1 MDDRRITETT
11 WVLERLCDDDGTLGA
26 ALPESRATLEFAEGR
41 IGGSASCNRF
51 STSGPLTEIPDMIA
65 LTMMMCPEP
74 LMDQERR
81 YLALLPRISDVRLE
95 GDLLIAADDEGT
107 DILVWRAEP
116 DADDV

>member
-1 MDDRRITETT
+1 
-11 WVLERLCDDDGTLGA
+11 
-26 ALPESRATLEFAEGR
+26 
-41 IGGSASCNRF
+41 
-51 STSGPLTEIPDMIA
+51 
-65 LTMMMCPEP
+65 MCPEP